1 MNELTQKQENFCLAY
16 IETGNASEA
25 YRKAY
30 NAAGSS
36 EKSVWELASKM
47 LDNPKVISRLEALRE
62 QAARRALFTLERHL
76 EELATLRDEARAEGR
91 YSAAIAAEIAR
102 GKAAGLYVEQSRT
115 EGEIRIVWAG
125 T

>member
-1 MNELTQKQENFCLAY
+1 
-16 IETGNASEA
+16 
-25 YRKAY
+25 
-30 NAAGSS
+30 
-36 EKSVWELASKM
+36 M

-62 QAARRALFTLERHL
+62 QAARRALLTLERHL

>member
-62 QAARRALFTLERHL
+62 QAARRALLTLERHL
-76 EELATLRDEARAEGR
+76 KELATLRDEARAEGR

-115 EGEIRIVWAG
+115 EGEIRMVWAG

>member
-30 NAAGSS
+30 NATGSS

-62 QAARRALFTLERHL
+62 QAARRALLTLERHL

-115 EGEIRIVWAG
+115 EGEIRMVWAG

>member
-62 QAARRALFTLERHL
+62 QAARRALLTLERHL
-76 EELATLRDEARAEGR
+76 EELAALRDEARAEGR

-115 EGEIRIVWAG
+115 EGEIRMVWAG

>member
-30 NAAGSS
+30 NAA
-36 EKSVWELASKM
+36 
-47 LDNPKVISRLEALRE
+47 
-62 QAARRALFTLERHL
+62 
-76 EELATLRDEARAEGR
+76 
-91 YSAAIAAEIAR
+91 EIAR

>member
-62 QAARRALFTLERHL
+62 QAARRALLTLERHL
-76 EELATLRDEARAEGR
+76 EELAALRDEARAEGR

>member
-62 QAARRALFTLERHL
+62 QAARRALPTLERHL

>member
-62 QAARRALFTLERHL
+62 QAARRALLTLERHL

-115 EGEIRIVWAG
+115 EGESRMVWAG

>member
-62 QAARRALFTLERHL
+62 QAARRALLTLERHL

-115 EGEIRIVWAG
+115 EGEIRIVWA
-125 T
+125 

>member
-25 YRKAY
+25 YRKSY

>member
-62 QAARRALFTLERHL
+62 QAARRAILTLERHL

-115 EGEIRIVWAG
+115 EGEIRMVWAG

>member
-30 NAAGSS
+30 NAAKTS
-36 EKSVWELASKM
+36 EKSVWESASKM

-62 QAARRALFTLERHL
+62 QAARRALLTLERHL

>member
-1 MNELTQKQENFCLAY
+1 MNELTQKQENFCLTY

-30 NAAGSS
+30 NTAKAS

-62 QAARRALFTLERHL
+62 QAASRVILTLERHL

-115 EGEIRIVWAG
+115 EGKIRMVWAG

>member
-30 NAAGSS
+30 NAAKAS
-36 EKSVWELASKM
+36 EKSVWESASKM

-62 QAARRALFTLERHL
+62 QAARRALLTLERHL
-76 EELATLRDEARAEGR
+76 EELAALRDEARAEGR

-115 EGEIRIVWAG
+115 EGEIRMVWAG

>member
-30 NAAGSS
+30 NAAKTS
-36 EKSVWELASKM
+36 EKSVWESASKM

-62 QAARRALFTLERHL
+62 QAARRALLTLERHL

-115 EGEIRIVWAG
+115 EGEIRMVWAG

>member
-62 QAARRALFTLERHL
+62 QAARRVLLTLERHL
-76 EELATLRDEARAEGR
+76 EELAALRDEARAEGR

>member
-1 MNELTQKQENFCLAY
+1 MTQKQENFCLAY

-62 QAARRALFTLERHL
+62 QAARRALLTLERHL

>member
-16 IETGNASEA
+16 IETGTASEA

-62 QAARRALFTLERHL
+62 QAARRALLTLERHL

-115 EGEIRIVWAG
+115 EGEIRMVWAG

>member
-62 QAARRALFTLERHL
+62 QAARRALLTLERHL

-91 YSAAIAAEIAR
+91 YSAAIAADIAR

>member
-62 QAARRALFTLERHL
+62 QAARRALLTLERHL

-115 EGEIRIVWAG
+115 EGEIRMVWAG

>member
-62 QAARRALFTLERHL
+62 QAACRALLTLERHL

-115 EGEIRIVWAG
+115 EGEIRMVWAG

>member
-16 IETGNASEA
+16 IEMGNASEA
-25 YRKAY
+25 YRRAY
-30 NAAGSS
+30 NAAKTS

-62 QAARRALFTLERHL
+62 QAARRALLTLERHL

>member
-30 NAAGSS
+30 NVAGSS

-62 QAARRALFTLERHL
+62 QAATRAILTLERHL
-76 EELATLRDEARAEGR
+76 EELAILRDEARAEGR
-91 YSAAIAAEIAR
+91 YSAAITAEIAR

>member
-62 QAARRALFTLERHL
+62 QAARRALLTLERHL
-76 EELATLRDEARAEGR
+76 EELATLRDEARADGR

-115 EGEIRIVWAG
+115 EGEIRMVWAG

>member
-1 MNELTQKQENFCLAY
+1 MSKLTQRQENFCLAY

-30 NAAGSS
+30 NAVRSS
-36 EKSVWELASKM
+36 EKSVWENASK
-47 LDNPKVISRLEALRE
+47 LLNNTKVISRLEKLRAK
-62 QAARRALFTLERHL
+62 AADRAIITLECHL
-76 EELATLRDEARAEGR
+76 EELKTLRDEARAEGR
-91 YSAAIAAEIAR
+91 YNAAIAAEIAR
-102 GKAAGLYVEQSRT
+102 GKAAGLYTEQSRT

>member
-62 QAARRALFTLERHL
+62 QAARRALLTLERHL

>member
-25 YRKAY
+25 YREAY

-36 EKSVWELASKM
+36 EKSVWESASKM

-62 QAARRALFTLERHL
+62 QAARRALLTLERHL

-115 EGEIRIVWAG
+115 EGEIRMVWAG